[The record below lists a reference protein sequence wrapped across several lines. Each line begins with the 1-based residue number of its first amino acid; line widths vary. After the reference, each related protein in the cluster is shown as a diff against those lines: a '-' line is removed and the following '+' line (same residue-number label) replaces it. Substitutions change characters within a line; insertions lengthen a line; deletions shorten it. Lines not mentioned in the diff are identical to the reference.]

1 MNVLLVT
8 NQHFFFFFFD
18 AGDENHLAM
27 YGMKEAHES
36 SGVIPGVPVS
46 MSRPL

>member
-1 MNVLLVT
+1 MFYWLQT
-8 NQHFFFFFFD
+8 NTIFFFD
-18 AGDENHLAM
+18 AGDEDHLAM